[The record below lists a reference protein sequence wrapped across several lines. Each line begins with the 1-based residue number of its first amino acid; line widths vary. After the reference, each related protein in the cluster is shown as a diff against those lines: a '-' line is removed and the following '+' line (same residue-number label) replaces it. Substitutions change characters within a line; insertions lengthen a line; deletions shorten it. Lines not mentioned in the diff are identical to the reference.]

1 MWNHAG
7 GAFGD
12 AAVHSV
18 PPMPAS
24 APAPSGFGDKGHG
37 IAHLAAVYWRLRL
50 RQRHIG
56 WGSLSSFGLAL
67 EEGLCGFELARQ
79 LHKPGEVR

>member
-12 AAVHSV
+12 AAVHSAS
-18 PPMPAS
+18 PMPAS
-24 APAPSGFGDKGHG
+24 APAPSGFGEKGHR
-37 IAHLAAVYWRLRL
+37 IAHLVAVYWYLR
-50 RQRHIG
+50 HPAGVPFSVSG
-56 WGSLSSFGLAL
+56 WPWSD
-67 EEGLCGFELARQ
+67 FELARQ